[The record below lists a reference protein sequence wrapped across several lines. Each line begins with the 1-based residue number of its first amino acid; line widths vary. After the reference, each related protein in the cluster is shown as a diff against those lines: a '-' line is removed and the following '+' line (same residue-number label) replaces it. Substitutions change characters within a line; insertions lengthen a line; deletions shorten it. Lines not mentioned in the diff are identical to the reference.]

1 MKAKRIKA
9 KRPKPSRPPSRLAPA
24 IFSLLVLAILFA
36 TLMIRLEVV
45 QEGYQLSS
53 LQTEIAA
60 GREQNRNLRLEVAQL
75 SSPAR
80 LLALANKF
88 QMSAPARGQVV
99 VVGP

>member
-1 MKAKRIKA
+1 MSDQRIKR
-9 KRPKPSRPPSRLAPA
+9 KRSQPSRTPSRLAPA
-24 IFSLLVLAILFA
+24 ILSLVVVAILFA

-53 LQTEIAA
+53 LQTEIVEY
-60 GREQNRNLRLEVAQL
+60 REKNRSLSLQVAQL
-75 SSPAR
+75 SSQAR
-80 LLALANKF
+80 LIALANKF